1 MFSNYSWVL
10 KLLSAL
16 IFKSGLEDDLPGC
29 DFEISYQLHVAFEV
43 FTPLAI
49 HLFEPPE
56 ASLIFSRGM
65 KISEE
70 LANLDLKTTPQARWK
85 IYIYKFDQ
93 TP

>member
-16 IFKSGLEDDLPGC
+16 IFKSGHEDDRPG
-29 DFEISYQLHVAFEV
+29 FEISYQLHVAFEV